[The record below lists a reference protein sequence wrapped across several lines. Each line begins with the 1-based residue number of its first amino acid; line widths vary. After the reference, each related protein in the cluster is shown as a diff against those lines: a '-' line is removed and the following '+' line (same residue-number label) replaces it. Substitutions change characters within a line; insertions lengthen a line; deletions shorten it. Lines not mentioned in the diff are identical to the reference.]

1 MQNEKRL
8 RELRDTIKC
17 NNSIIGITEGKERE
31 KEEENLLEDIIA
43 ENFQNVGK
51 ETEIQVQE
59 VQKAPNKFNLRRST
73 PHSN

>member
-43 ENFQNVGK
+43 ENIPDWGKK
-51 ETEIQVQE
+51 ETSRFRKHRELQT
-59 VQKAPNKFNLRRST
+59 RRT
-73 PHSN
+73 RGGPRHDM